1 MISNPLLHVKFENNL
16 FGEIFLE
23 MITLQNELKQ
33 LIENLHN
40 INLNQNQQ
48 LNHDFG

>member
-33 LIENLHN
+33 LIA
-40 INLNQNQQ
+40 NLNQNQQ